1 MDNDTFYKLL
11 EENKKE
17 KDNTLENHISK
28 LNYLIGNI
36 EVDKINKH
44 QTLLNYLY
52 LTDKRYETISLKIC
66 IKHLREIEE
75 YKYLPELA
83 LEELARTMIN
93 KPFTEKDIKIMK
105 RKIKREETKKKLLEY
120 KEGVEYRKMLR
131 MNRYKPKF
139 EKGTYTLYF

>member
-28 LNYLIGNI
+28 LNYLIGKI

-52 LTDKRYETISLKIC
+52 LTDKRYEPISLKIC

-83 LEELARTMIN
+83 LEELAREMIN

-105 RKIKREETKKKLLEY
+105 RKIKREETKKNYWNIK
-120 KEGVEYRKMLR
+120 KV
-131 MNRYKPKF
+131 
-139 EKGTYTLYF
+139 